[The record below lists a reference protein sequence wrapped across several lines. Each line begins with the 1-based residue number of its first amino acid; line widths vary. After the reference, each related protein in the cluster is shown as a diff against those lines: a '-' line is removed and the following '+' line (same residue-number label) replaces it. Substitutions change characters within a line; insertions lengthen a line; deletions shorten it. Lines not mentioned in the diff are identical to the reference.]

1 VQAVSNLSDDLQFGQ
16 TTFKELLEI
25 VSDLKIRSGHPADA
39 RPGFPKSEVGNG
51 IGLWLL
57 VIHELR

>member
-1 VQAVSNLSDDLQFGQ
+1 LGFGQ